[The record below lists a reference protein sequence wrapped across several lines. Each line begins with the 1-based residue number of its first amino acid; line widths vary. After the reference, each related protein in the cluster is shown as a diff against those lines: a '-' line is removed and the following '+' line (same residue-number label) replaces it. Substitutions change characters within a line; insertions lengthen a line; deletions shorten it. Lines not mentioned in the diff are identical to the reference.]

1 MKIEF
6 RKITKDKKPFSLER
20 GDLRF
25 SGDFRRLSNSI
36 VEIDYSIKGKFLHSC
51 DGCAEDFELEI
62 DENSSLE
69 VSDGAYSGDN
79 IDVFE
84 SFNGFVDFDEIFQS
98 EIEAIKSDYHY
109 CKKCIENFKE

>member
-6 RKITKDKKPFSLER
+6 RKITKDKKTFLLEKD
-20 GDLRF
+20 DLIF
-25 SGDFRRLSNSI
+25 SGNFRRLTNST
-36 VEIDYSIKGKFLHSC
+36 VEMEYSIKGKLLHSC
-51 DGCAEDFELEI
+51 DGCAEDFELDINE
-62 DENSSLE
+62 SSLLE

-79 IDVFE
+79 IDIFE
-84 SFNGFVDFDEIFQS
+84 SFDGFVDFDEIFQS